1 LNSEVRRLLAHRY
14 LGALYSERGDK
25 ARGVQELETYLRLV
39 PNARDAEQIR
49 EIIKGLRAK

>member
-1 LNSEVRRLLAHRY
+1 MRRLLAHRY